1 MCRSKGSTNKTN
13 FHYRVYSNS
22 TEGVRY
28 YFTRQEIADDYGVS
42 VSLIRR
48 KLIDPSHVGYCK
60 SMNDVEITRC
70 KKPAYEP
77 TLIKYD
83 D

>member
-13 FHYRVYSNS
+13 FHYRVY
-22 TEGVRY
+22 EKAIGVRY

-42 VSLIRR
+42 LSLIRR
-48 KLIDPSHVGYCK
+48 KLIDPSHVGYLEF
-60 SMNDVEITRC
+60 MNDVEITRC

-77 TLIKYD
+77 KLIIYD